1 MPVIHRQ
8 AIVLFRGFDKIRQG
22 VFMATLKDYAK
33 KAKARMKSGF
43 WEEINKKRQ
52 LDIDSAESAGKSK
65 DVVLKEY
72 REVLTRQLFVQD
84 SEEDELLYKKVCE
97 LLLEEAVILNPIG
110 LLADKEKMSRMDE
123 SAKQQYILELSNKFK
138 EMKERFYQESRLS
151 LVYKK

>member
-1 MPVIHRQ
+1 
-8 AIVLFRGFDKIRQG
+8 
-22 VFMATLKDYAK
+22 MATLKDYAK

>member
-65 DVVLKEY
+65 DIVLKEY

-97 LLLEEAVILNPIG
+97 LLSEEAVILNPIG

-123 SAKQQYILELSNKFK
+123 GAKQQYILELSNKFK